1 MSASDNP
8 PKSAHQNTQRSQSKQ
23 PALSRETQHL
33 KETQRS
39 GSEPNPAR
47 TRPKRAVVAS
57 ILRGALMACVI
68 LGIGFL
74 AMMAGIR
81 IINPQRMTYAIG
93 LLGLI
98 PFVFLLTPLVLGYG
112 LIRRS
117 KTFSIIGAFFVVLFG
132 YWASADIRFGP
143 GQGEKPADAIR
154 ITTANLL
161 QSNPDPALSF
171 VEIVATNP
179 DVILLQELTPELWA
193 QIEPLPE
200 LAPYQFQRLSL
211 RGNPDG
217 TGILSRLPLLDGGI
231 YTLEKTPV
239 SWVDLELD
247 AARIRIINV
256 HLAAPINAGLT
267 FRGERQYADLSRLLN
282 SINIPVVI
290 AGDFNATAQHQRF
303 QQLVDIGLGDA
314 HQQAGRW
321 LGATWGLRPPER
333 LPDTLRIDHILMT
346 QELEAVHSWTKPTT
360 GSDHK
365 MLVADVHVI
374 AGDESTSSP

>member
-1 MSASDNP
+1 MSASDKQRN
-8 PKSAHQNTQRSQSKQ
+8 SAHRGTRTARSEQ
-23 PALSRETQHL
+23 PAHSSEQALCEPGSVSTRTHS
-33 KETQRS
+33 KRS
-39 GSEPNPAR
+39 
-47 TRPKRAVVAS
+47 VVAS
-57 ILRGALMACVI
+57 ILRGSLMACVI

-74 AMMAGIR
+74 AAMAGIR
-81 IINPQRMTYAIG
+81 IVNPQRMTYAIG

-171 VEIVATNP
+171 VEIVATEP
-179 DVILLQELTPELWA
+179 DVILLQEFTPELWA

-200 LAPYQFQRLSL
+200 ASAYQYQRLSL

-217 TGILSRLPLLDGGI
+217 TGILSRLPLLDDGI
-231 YTLEKTPV
+231 YTLGETPI

-247 AARIRIINV
+247 GSPVKIINV
-256 HLAAPINAGLT
+256 HLSAPVNAGLT
-267 FRGERQYADLSRLLN
+267 IRGERQYAELSRLLGTI
-282 SINIPVVI
+282 SIPVI
-290 AGDFNATAQHQRF
+290 LAGDFNATAQHQRF
-303 QQLVDIGLGDA
+303 QQFVDIGLGDA

-346 QELEAVHSWTKPTT
+346 QELEAVHSWTRPTT

-365 MLVADVHVI
+365 MLVADIHFV
-374 AGDESTSSP
+374 ADDDTTGSP